1 MSIEMVRRVLAERA
15 EDVASSGPDL
25 AGLHARVAT
34 ERRRRRVRSASA
46 SLAVVVALVA
56 GAVLGGGFDSGTP
69 DPAPAPQPT
78 QTRAPAAEWPLGQ
91 PLPHRPDQVHV
102 VPTPYDRA
110 DVRPARV
117 LATLRNDPGSSTLQW
132 TVDRTADMTYVQ
144 EACRGATG
152 TWLVVE
158 GARGSSSTTPCG
170 GSGGLQDQPMPTMP
184 FLVDHGVVLPEI
196 GEMLNA
202 FVTTADPADVSG
214 PREAERGIPPETSAA
229 VELVVWGQDF
239 VPVATLLGREVSP
252 LGVAAG
258 RDWWFTYGVEAAT
271 GADDLVLELPAS
283 PVDRVV
289 QTMADYGRFDP
300 RGTMPFVEILVDG
313 RKVDH
318 RFDPPRVIFQD
329 ETTAFVPAGEPHTVV
344 LEVAEGEPGD
354 VDFGAAVFEA
364 GTSR

>member
-1 MSIEMVRRVLAERA
+1 MR
-15 EDVASSGPDL
+15 
-25 AGLHARVAT
+25 
-34 ERRRRRVRSASA
+34 
-46 SLAVVVALVA
+46 
-56 GAVLGGGFDSGTP
+56 
-69 DPAPAPQPT
+69 
-78 QTRAPAAEWPLGQ
+78 
-91 PLPHRPDQVHV
+91 
-102 VPTPYDRA
+102 
-110 DVRPARV
+110 
-117 LATLRNDPGSSTLQW
+117 
-132 TVDRTADMTYVQ
+132 
-144 EACRGATG
+144 
-152 TWLVVE
+152 
-158 GARGSSSTTPCG
+158 
-170 GSGGLQDQPMPTMP
+170 TMP
-184 FLVDHGVVLPEI
+184 FLVDRGLVLPDS

-214 PREAERGIPPETSAA
+214 PREAARGIPPETSAA

-313 RKVDH
+313 RRVDH

-364 GTSR
+364 GTS